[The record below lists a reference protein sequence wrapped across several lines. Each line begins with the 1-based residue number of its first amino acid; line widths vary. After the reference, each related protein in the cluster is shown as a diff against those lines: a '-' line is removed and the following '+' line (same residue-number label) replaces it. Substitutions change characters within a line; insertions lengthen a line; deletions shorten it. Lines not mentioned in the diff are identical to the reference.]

1 MDNFDKKYGLV
12 GKKLGHSFSRDYFTK
27 KFSELNL
34 NYSYQNIELDYI
46 ADIIPFVKENKNLKG
61 FNVTVPYKEEII
73 PYLDYLDDTAKEV
86 GAVNTVKV
94 ENGMLKGFNTDVIGF
109 EELLKKTPSHQ
120 DTKSP
125 SINEALI
132 LGSGGA
138 SKAVQ
143 YVLRKEN
150 IPYKIASRAFKLGV
164 RSVELGVGNVETSP
178 LWRLHKLGISYEEI
192 NATGF
197 SPYSIIINTTPVG
210 MFPNVNECLE
220 LPYSTIESRHIF
232 IDLIYNPEETLFL
245 KNARLKGVSTF
256 NGMTMLYEQA
266 EASWRI
272 WNNS

>member
-1 MDNFDKKYGLV
+1 MYGLL
-12 GKKLGHSFSRDYFTK
+12 GKSLGHSFSKDYFSK

-34 NYSYQNIELDYI
+34 DYTYQNIEI
-46 ADIIPFVKENKNLKG
+46 ENIGDIITFIKENKNLKG

-73 PYLDYLDDTAKEV
+73 PYLDELDPVAKEV

-94 ENGMLKGFNTDVIGF
+94 FDNGRLKGFNTDVIGF
-109 EELLKKTPSHQ
+109 EKLLEKTQRHK
-120 DTKSP
+120 DTKTQS
-125 SINEALI
+125 LI

-143 YVLRKEN
+143 YVLNKKN
-150 IPYKIASRAFKLGV
+150 IPYKIVSRGV
-164 RSVELGVGNVETSP
+164 KSGVIG
-178 LWRLHKLGISYEEI
+178 YEDVKSFE
-192 NATGF
+192 
-197 SPYSIIINTTPVG
+197 PYSIIINATPVG

-220 LPYSTIESRHIF
+220 LPYSTIESHHIF

-245 KNARLKGVSTF
+245 KKARQNGAIAF
-256 NGMTMLYEQA
+256 NGLTMLHEQA

>member
-1 MDNFDKKYGLV
+1 MFGLL
-12 GKKLGHSFSRDYFTK
+12 GKSLGHSFSKDYFTK

-34 NYSYQNIELDYI
+34 NYSYQNIEI
-46 ADIIPFVKENKNLKG
+46 ENISDIIPFVKENKNLKG
-61 FNVTVPYKEEII
+61 FNVTVPYKESII
-73 PYLDYLDDTAKEV
+73 PYLDEIDAVAKEV

-109 EELLKKTPSHQ
+109 GKLLEETTRLQDYKTTS
-120 DTKSP
+120 D
-125 SINEALI
+125 ERALI

-150 IPYKIASRAFKLGV
+150 IPFRIASRGFELGV
-164 RSVELGVGNVETSP
+164 RSEELGVGNVETSP

-197 SPYSIIINTTPVG
+197 KPYSIIINTTPVG

-245 KNARLKGVSTF
+245 KNARLKGASTY
-256 NGMTMLYEQA
+256 NGLKMLHEQA

>member
-1 MDNFDKKYGLV
+1 MFGLL
-12 GKKLGHSFSRDYFTK
+12 GKSLGHSFSKDYFTK
-27 KFSELNL
+27 KFSALNL
-34 NYSYQNIELDYI
+34 DHTYHNIELENI
-46 ADIIPFVKENKNLKG
+46 ADIIPFVKEHKNLKG
-61 FNVTVPYKEEII
+61 FNVTVPYKEVII
-73 PYLDYLDDTAKEV
+73 PFLDEIDSVAKEV

-94 ENGMLKGFNTDVIGF
+94 ENGRLKGFNTDVIGF

-120 DTKSP
+120 VTKSP
-125 SINEALI
+125 SVNEALI

-150 IPYKIASRAFKLGV
+150 IPFRMASRGFELGV
-164 RSVELGVGNVETSP
+164 RSVELGV
-178 LWRLHKLGISYEEI
+178 SYGEI
-192 NATGF
+192 NSMGF

-220 LPYSTIESRHIF
+220 LPYSSIEARHVF

-245 KNARLKGVSTF
+245 NKARLKGASTF

-272 WNNS
+272 WNS

>member
-1 MDNFDKKYGLV
+1 MNYDKMYGLV
-12 GKKLGHSFSRDYFTK
+12 GKKLGHSFSKDYFTK

-34 NYSYQNIELDYI
+34 DYSYQNIEI
-46 ADIIPFVKENKNLKG
+46 ENIGDIIPFIKENKNLKG

-73 PYLDYLDDTAKEV
+73 PYLDELDPVAKEV

-94 ENGMLKGFNTDVIGF
+94 YDDGKLKGFNTDVIGF
-109 EELLKKTPSHQ
+109 EKLLEKTPRHR
-120 DTKSP
+120 DAKSP
-125 SINEALI
+125 SLI

-143 YVLRKEN
+143 YVLNKEN
-150 IPYKIASRAFKLGV
+150 IPYKIVSRSFKLGV
-164 RSVELGVGNVETSP
+164 RSEGLGM
-178 LWRLHKLGISYEEI
+178 SYEEI
-192 NATGF
+192 NSIGF
-197 SPYSIIINTTPVG
+197 EPYSIIINATPVG

-245 KNARLKGVSTF
+245 KNARLKGASTY
-256 NGMTMLYEQA
+256 NGLKMLHEQA

>member
-12 GKKLGHSFSRDYFTK
+12 GKKLGHSFSRDYFNK

-34 NYSYQNIELDYI
+34 NYSYQNIELDNI
-46 ADIIPFVKENKNLKG
+46 SDIIPFVKENKNLKG

-73 PYLDYLDDTAKEV
+73 PYLDELEPVAKEV

-150 IPYKIASRAFKLGV
+150 IPYKIASRALKLGV
-164 RSVELGVGNVETSP
+164 RSEELGVG
-178 LWRLHKLGISYEEI
+178 YEEI
-192 NATGF
+192 NTTGF

-245 KNARLKGVSTF
+245 KKARLNGASTY
-256 NGMTMLYEQA
+256 NGLKMLHEQA

>member
-1 MDNFDKKYGLV
+1 MFGLL
-12 GKKLGHSFSRDYFTK
+12 GKSLGHSFSRDYFTK

-34 NYSYQNIELDYI
+34 NYSYQNFELDNI

-73 PYLDYLDDTAKEV
+73 PYLDYLDYTAKEV

-164 RSVELGVGNVETSP
+164 RSVELGVGY
-178 LWRLHKLGISYEEI
+178 GEI
-192 NATGF
+192 NSTGF
-197 SPYSIIINTTPVG
+197 KPYSIIINTTPVG

-245 KNARLKGVSTF
+245 KNARLKGASTY
-256 NGMTMLYEQA
+256 NGLKMLHEQA

>member
-1 MDNFDKKYGLV
+1 MFGLL
-12 GKKLGHSFSRDYFTK
+12 GKSLGHSFSKDYFTK
-27 KFSELNL
+27 KFSMLNL
-34 NYSYQNIELDYI
+34 NHIYQNIELDNI
-46 ADIIPFVKENKNLKG
+46 ADIIPFVKEHKNLKG

-73 PYLDYLDDTAKEV
+73 PFLDEIDDTAKKV

-94 ENGMLKGFNTDVIGF
+94 ENGRLKGFNTDVIGF
-109 EELLKKTPSHQ
+109 GKLLEESQ
-120 DTKSP
+120 SRRVAE
-125 SINEALI
+125 SQSVNEALI

-150 IPYKIASRAFKLGV
+150 IPFRIASRGFELGV
-164 RSVELGVGNVETSP
+164 RSVELGV
-178 LWRLHKLGISYEEI
+178 SYGEI
-192 NATGF
+192 CNTGF

-220 LPYSTIESRHIF
+220 LPYSSIEARHVF

-245 KNARLKGVSTF
+245 KKARLKGASTF
-256 NGMTMLYEQA
+256 NGMTMLHEQA
-266 EASWRI
+266 EESWRI